1 MKKNNIL
8 ITFFLL
14 FSSVLIYGQNNTDFL
29 PYSFSNIIEGAVPIY
44 LATAHD
50 FTEDIAQAELFEK
63 QGNYPRIA
71 RNFDLDLNMDN
82 SGLWQELPNGDR
94 LWRLGFKSKEALF
107 TCLFFDKF
115 FLPKGATFHFYS
127 PDQKQLSRTYTY
139 EDNQGNEL
147 FSTEFIS
154 GESCIIE
161 YFEPAAVKGEGT
173 LRLSSL
179 AHQYRNLPMA
189 DDCEVNIACSEAINW
204 LDEKRGVVRILVK
217 EGANTGYCSG
227 SLINNTALDCKRYIL
242 TAFHCGV
249 NASAADL
256 NQWKFYFNYEAT
268 QCTGQS
274 DAFGITSNVF
284 TGCTKKADSNDNG
297 GDTGSDFLLVQISST
312 SQPSWWSNVYWN
324 GWNKVNTPPAS
335 GSVSIHHPNGDNK
348 KFSQTTGV
356 ATSGSWGI
364 SGTHW
369 TVHWG
374 GTANG
379 WGVTEPG
386 SSGSPLFNLNG
397 QIVGTLTGGN
407 SFCNS
412 IQPNGQNQ
420 PDAYGKF
427 YFHWSLN
434 GSAQNQKLSS
444 WLDPL
449 NSSVTSLNGSYNPCN
464 FVGIDEA
471 VTQVA
476 ATIFPNPTNGLINI
490 SLSFINKNN
499 IDITVYNVVGQKVAY
514 KNIESAAENLISLDL
529 TNKVAGVYFIHIKTN
544 DLEIVKNI
552 IIL

>member
-8 ITFFLL
+8 ITLFLL

-29 PYSFSNIIEGAVPIY
+29 PYSFSNIIEGAVPFY
-44 LATAHD
+44 LAPAHD

-127 PDQKQLSRTYTY
+127 PDQKQLSRTYKY

-161 YFEPAAVKGEGT
+161 YFEPAAVKREGT

-335 GSVSIHHPNGDNK
+335 GSVSIHHPSGDNK

-369 TVHWG
+369 KVHWG

-386 SSGSPLFNLNG
+386 SSGGPLFNLNG

-471 VTQVA
+471 VAQVA

>member
-29 PYSFSNIIEGAVPIY
+29 PYSFSNIIEGAVPFY
-44 LATAHD
+44 LAPAHD

-71 RNFDLDLNMDN
+71 RNFDLDLNMDS

-324 GWNKVNTPPAS
+324 GWNKANTPPAS
-335 GSVSIHHPNGDNK
+335 GSVSIHHPSGDNK
-348 KFSQTTGV
+348 KFSQTTGA

-420 PDAYGKF
+420 PDSYGKF

-434 GSAQNQKLSS
+434 GSAQNQNLSS

-471 VTQVA
+471 VTQAA

-514 KNIESAAENLISLDL
+514 KNIESTAENLISLDL
-529 TNKVAGVYFIHIKTN
+529 TNKVSGVYFIHIKTN